1 MVETKKVLNSI
12 RIKFEVKHFVKR
24 NCLFVQLG
32 TDSVVIMLDAFHFY
46 EKENVFSGGKSN
58 GTDLFNGN
66 FSEDLEHLQ
75 RQSSFLIFTEMTEKL
90 LFYLLFCTIAP

>member
-1 MVETKKVLNSI
+1 
-12 RIKFEVKHFVKR
+12 
-24 NCLFVQLG
+24 
-32 TDSVVIMLDAFHFY
+32 MLDAFHLY

-75 RQSSFLIFTEMTEKL
+75 RQSFFLIFTGMTEKL
-90 LFYLLFCTIAP
+90 LLFAFLHYSSLIKYADISVRNETVLFPGRSRNAVKLNKIISSYFVY